1 MEKEA
6 LEFLKSEFS
15 SEAWFYMNGAM
26 MPLTLI
32 PNTMKIE
39 SLEQYLSSPTRF
51 RAAYKTQIIDEFIAY
66 CNEHKTTDSR
76 IYIDQNNME
85 SVAIFDHGRSLI
97 PEWGDHTA
105 NLSLISTPEYR
116 ALQIKEDEQF
126 GQQEL
131 TDWLQDWYKNI
142 NFYDSNSEVIP
153 FQVGINNIL
162 NLKFNKN
169 RQLSSQEGNFNRE
182 LSAMERIEMESMDGT
197 APPAYFTFTAKPY
210 EGFEEREFICPIRG
224 IKQEDKPFKFKYR
237 IRSLDATKQL
247 IVEEFKNK
255 IKEQVIGLNVH
266 IGTIKLGI

>member
-15 SEAWFYMNGAM
+15 SEAWFYMNGAT

-51 RAAYKTQIIDEFIAY
+51 RAAYKTQIIDEFIVY

-85 SVAIFDHGRSLI
+85 SVAIFDHGTPLI

-105 NLSLISTPEYR
+105 NLSLISTSEYR

-131 TDWLQDWYKNI
+131 TDWLQDWDKRI
-142 NFYDSNSEVIP
+142 RFYDGEFKEIS
-153 FQVGINNIL
+153 FQVAINNIL
-162 NLKFNKN
+162 NLKLNKS
-169 RQLSSQEGNFNRE
+169 QQIESQESNFSRE
-182 LSAMERIEMESMDGT
+182 LYAMERIEMESIGGT
-197 APPAYFTFTAKPY
+197 MPPAYFIFTAEPY

-237 IRSLDATKQL
+237 IRSLEATKQL
-247 IVEEFKNK
+247 IVEEFKRK
-255 IKEQVIGLNVH
+255 IKEQVPGSNVH